1 MYEPIRFYNLE
12 PIKFE
17 LWDHRAETESQ
28 LKIAGAENYATY
40 RYSKRDSYQ
49 QRYLFWFT
57 APQDF
62 SPAILLSLRQKIKN
76 ENKNRKFREKSRQ
89 IMVRKKWCLAK
100 DR

>member
-1 MYEPIRFYNLE
+1 MYE

-17 LWDHRAETESQ
+17 LWEHRAETESQ

-57 APQDF
+57 APWDF
-62 SPAILLSLRQKIKN
+62 SPAILLSLRSTCALQFCVKN
-76 ENKNRKFREKSRQ
+76 KSKN
-89 IMVRKKWCLAK
+89 KKWK
-100 DR
+100 QKSKI

>member
-1 MYEPIRFYNLE
+1 MYE

-17 LWDHRAETESQ
+17 LWEHRAETESQ

-57 APQDF
+57 APRDF
-62 SPAILLSLRQKIKN
+62 SPAILLSLRSTCALSCSFASKN
-76 ENKNRKFREKSRQ
+76 
-89 IMVRKKWCLAK
+89 KKWK
-100 DR
+100 QKSKI